1 MTSFYLY
8 EKKGEIDVLKFKKV
22 LVCLLAAAMTAGMMA
37 GCQPGEG
44 SQSETPSN
52 GESGNE
58 REEVELVWYVG
69 GSGPQADIDTVA
81 EEWNKYLKEKLNCTL
96 KIIETDFGNYDTK
109 MQTTIA
115 GQTKF
120 DMCYTANWSNNYYTN
135 VNKKAFLE
143 LDDLIDEYAPDLKA
157 DIPEAGWE
165 AVKVNGKIYA
175 IPNQQIWAMTN
186 VIYLTKDSVDKYNFD
201 INSVTGLK
209 DLEPLFEAFKK
220 DNPDKYPMTFT
231 SGGAL
236 DFLTFNMGYD
246 ELAGRHIPGVIMLD
260 DEELK
265 VVNQFELP
273 QVQEHYKLM
282 YEWNQKGYIR
292 KDGSTVSD
300 ANADK
305 KAGKH
310 IMCFGGTYKPGGLQ
324 AEETNFGTEL
334 YEVKI
339 SDSWLPTSGITATM
353 TAISQTSEN
362 PERAMEFLNLFNTDE
377 TLYNMVTK
385 GLEGVHYE
393 RVDDTYI
400 KLNPDSGYYP
410 NADWMYGNQ
419 FLAYLNEGQGE
430 NDWADTIEINETA
443 KPSPAL
449 GFSFDSTQVQTE
461 MASVQAVVK
470 EYELALDSGS
480 VNPDEK
486 LPEFLDKLEKAGS
499 QKIMD
504 EVQRQLDEWKANK
517 E

>member
-1 MTSFYLY
+1 MT
-8 EKKGEIDVLKFKKV
+8 KKGEIDVLKMKKI
-22 LVCLLAAAMTAGMMA
+22 LACLMAGAMLTGALA
-37 GCQPGEG
+37 GCQGESG

-52 GESGNE
+52 SENGK
-58 REEVELVWYVG
+58 EEVELVWYVA
-69 GSGPQADIDTVA
+69 GSGPQADTDTVA
-81 EEWNKYLKEKLNCTL
+81 QEWNKYLKEKLNCTL
-96 KIIETDFGNYDTK
+96 KIVETDFGNYDTK

-143 LDDLIDEYAPDLKA
+143 LDSLIDEYAPDLKK
-157 DIPEAGWE
+157 DIPETGWE
-165 AVKVNGKIYA
+165 AVKVGGKIYA

-186 VIYLTKDSVDKYNFD
+186 VIYLTKESVEKYNFD
-201 INSVTGLK
+201 VSTVKGLK
-209 DLEPLFEAFKK
+209 DLEPLFAAFKA
-220 DNPDKYPMTFT
+220 DNPDKYPMAFS

-246 ELAGRHIPGVIMLD
+246 EMAGRHIPGVIMLD
-260 DEELK
+260 DENLK

-282 YEWNQKGYIR
+282 YDWNQKGYIR
-292 KDGSTVSD
+292 KDASTVSD

-310 IMCFGGTYKPGGLQ
+310 IMGFGGTYKPGGRQ
-324 AEETNFGTEL
+324 AEEANFGGKEL
-334 YEVKI
+334 IEIKV

-353 TAISQTSEN
+353 TAISRTSEH
-362 PERAMEFLNLFNTDE
+362 PDRAMEFLNLFNTDA
-377 TLYNMVTK
+377 TLYNLVTK
-385 GLEGVHYE
+385 GIEGKHYE
-393 RVDDTYI
+393 RVDDTFI
-400 KLNPDSGYYP
+400 KINKDAGYYP

-419 FLAYLNEGQGE
+419 FLAYLSEGQGE
-430 NDWADTIEINETA
+430 NDWADTIEINENA

-449 GFSFDSTQVQTE
+449 GFAFDSTKVQTE

-480 VNPDEK
+480 VNPEEK
-486 LPEFLDKLEKAGS
+486 LPEFLDKLEKAGC

-504 EVQRQLDEWKANK
+504 EIQRQLDEWKASK
-517 E
+517 